1 MMAHIPTDWTDPSD
15 KTVKACLTVRCAMC
29 GSYPGIPCVS
39 KVPGKPLRRLV
50 HHYRINKL
58 IKGGQNPGEDS

>member
-1 MMAHIPTDWTDPSD
+1 MSRTDWTDASD
-15 KTVKACLTVRCAMC
+15 PTVKACLTVRCAVC
-29 GSYPGIPCVS
+29 KAQPGDRCVS
-39 KVPGKPLRRLV
+39 KVPGKPLLRLV

>member
-1 MMAHIPTDWTDPSD
+1 MTHIPTDWTNSADPVVA
-15 KTVKACLTVRCAMC
+15 KCLTVKCAVC
-29 GSYPGIPCVS
+29 QATPGNPCVS

-58 IKGGQNPGEDS
+58 IKDGQEAS